1 MPRTVHMAARVLRLF
16 SFDRSVW
23 CVKEVAYELG
33 LPKSTA
39 SELLA
44 DLARAGFLERIERGT
59 YRLGWTVFSLGQV
72 LLHSSPL
79 VMQARRVMEEL
90 VTLWGETC
98 HLAVL
103 TGGEV
108 LYVEKIRSERAM
120 DIILSRVGGR
130 LWAHCS
136 GVGKVLLASRPW
148 EEVEEIIALRGLPQL
163 TPNTIASKDQLR
175 QVLARVREEGYAYDE
190 EEAMIGLCCVAA
202 PIRDESGRVVAA
214 MSLSVPAYRFYP
226 NQQRLTTA
234 IVDAARRVS
243 EQLGYYQEDW
253 TWWNDKRSRSRSS
266 VPGISVPT

>member
-1 MPRTVHMAARVLRLF
+1 MPQTVQAVVRVLRLF
-16 SFDRSVW
+16 TFDRPEW

-33 LPKSTA
+33 LPKSTV

-44 DLARAGFLERIERGT
+44 DLARAGLLERVKRGQ

-72 LLHSSPL
+72 LLHSAPL
-79 VMQARRVMEEL
+79 LQRARRVMEEL

-103 TGGEV
+103 TQGEV
-108 LYVEKIRSERAM
+108 LYVEKVRGERAF

-148 EEVEEIIALRGLPQL
+148 EEVEEIVQRRGLVPL
-163 TPNTIASKDQLR
+163 TSNTITSKEQLR
-175 QVLARVREEGYAYDE
+175 EVLARVAQEGYAYDE

-202 PIRDESGRVVAA
+202 PIRDQSGHVIAA

-226 NQQRLTTA
+226 NRQRLTTA

-243 EQLGYYQEDW
+243 EALRAAFNGAG
-253 TWWNDKRSRSRSS
+253 
-266 VPGISVPT
+266 V